1 MREPDRDRNLL
12 EPLGVRERDERRDP
26 REPFEPREPL
36 DPCLER
42 RDPREPFDADRLRP
56 LRGVPFL
63 EELRAR
69 RDERGREDERPGAAG
84 VDGVRLVWFGLT
96 WSS

>member
-26 REPFEPREPL
+26 RDPFEPREPL

-63 EELRAR
+63 EELRFR
-69 RDERGREDERPGAAG
+69 RAERGLEDERPGAAG
-84 VDGVRLVWFGLT
+84 VEGVRLVWLGLT
-96 WSS
+96 